1 MDEDR
6 ELGAAALLRV
16 AGMPLA
22 AWAAAGNPELFA
34 QVADHARRDERRAEH
49 ARRLAEQLGS
59 VVVPHPALTAA
70 DRRAV
75 LAVRRRLHSGAA
87 PGPADCGLLGRLP
100 AAAGLAADAARLSG
114 EAESATVALRRLE
127 AAVAAERERVGA
139 LGWSLVCA
147 SPVMRAFLDEVE
159 PGAAADVAG
168 RLAAGESWSGKRLRK
183 RAAYVWRALGR
194 AAAKTTPRGW
204 VGQVTLLPVTPA
216 DANGGGNGD
225 ANGDGH
231 GGAADGALLRL
242 VPPGAVLGEVA
253 AQAVENVHGVRA
265 RLGALDLRAADPA
278 TVLALA
284 PLHFPQPAGAA
295 PGTGVLRCW
304 VTDPHDRGRLRQ
316 VDLRRSLPLDHVLA
330 RLAGG
335 PRPLGDLEAALLGTA
350 ATGAAAAGTAVS
362 APAVL
367 RGFLAHLLGLGVLQ
381 ACAAPRRRTT
391 GWLAAEDVRAR
402 GTLPQPVPPP
412 APAPSAD
419 SAAPAPISGPIPSP
433 IPAPAPASALRTT
446 GSAAP
451 ADDSRPWFTDSYRA
465 TASAVS
471 GAAARQVQQG
481 LGTAARVAWLREAD
495 RLAGPD
501 PHRLPA
507 ELAEL
512 TERPCP
518 LGEILARHLPDGSC
532 PPPPPPPRRYTGWH
546 PAGTPGSG
554 YAGLLAHLSARAGSG
569 PVDLD
574 DDLLDTLGAPPATT
588 ALPPWPLDCLL
599 RPLPGP
605 GPVAV
610 LETASPAGVL
620 DARFAD
626 ALHTLHGG
634 YDNLRSYRAF
644 LASVER
650 LSGARF
656 VELLVPPLAGRAANA
671 VRRPVLT
678 GWWTGDP
685 DPLPYQGADGLTARY
700 LPLERITLRRV
711 GPRIIAEADGC
722 RLLPVHHATRTPLPP
737 YDVLV
742 RLLLAAGHPAG
753 SRLIRLDGLAEAFP
767 DTDRLPRV
775 TVGGGALV
783 ISPAVWRVPQA
794 QLWRP
799 GDGDLTKVRA
809 LAALGRSAG
818 LPRFAFVRAV
828 PQPKPVPVDFA
839 ALTAV
844 ALLERICARHPGA
857 DLLVEEM
864 LPDPGGLLLRDPVHS
879 GAAVA
884 AQLLLRLPFDQGAE
898 ELAEPAAA
906 ALRGE
911 PDVPGA
917 PAPRGRAT
925 GAVSTHHRS

>member
-49 ARRLAEQLGS
+49 ARRLAEQLGI

-100 AAAGLAADAARLSG
+100 AAGGLVADAARLSG
-114 EAESATVALRRLE
+114 EAESAAVALRRLE

-204 VGQVTLLPVTPA
+204 VGQVILLPVTPTG
-216 DANGGGNGD
+216 ANGGGNGGGND
-225 ANGDGH
+225 DGNG
-231 GGAADGALLRL
+231 GGADGTLLRL
-242 VPPGAVLGEVA
+242 VPPGTTLGEVA

-284 PLHFPQPAGAA
+284 PLHFPQPAGTA
-295 PGTGVLRCW
+295 PGAGVLRCW

-330 RLAGG
+330 QLAGG

-350 ATGAAAAGTAVS
+350 TTVAAAAGAAAS
-362 APAVL
+362 APTVL

-391 GWLAAEDVRAR
+391 GWLAAEDVHAR
-402 GTLPQPVPPP
+402 GTLPQPAPPP
-412 APAPSAD
+412 TPAPSAN
-419 SAAPAPISGPIPSP
+419 SAAPAP

-451 ADDSRPWFTDSYRA
+451 ADDSRPWFTDSYR
-465 TASAVS
+465 TIASAVS

-532 PPPPPPPRRYTGWH
+532 PPPPQPPRRYAGWH
-546 PAGTPGSG
+546 PAETSGSG

-574 DDLLDTLGAPPATT
+574 DDLLDILGAPPAAT

-671 VRRPVLT
+671 VRRPVIT

-783 ISPAVWRVPQA
+783 ISPAVWRVPPA

-864 LPDPGGLLLRDPVHS
+864 LPDPGGLLLHDPVHG